1 MKAEEFRD
9 YMSKLHSEIEA
20 KRKEEAMYQRKLRIG
35 QWLIDNQRES
45 ITDISWDFMISRSQ
59 VWRDLDSLK
68 YIDMEMYDQ
77 CRTILNRHKDGK
89 YIQSKKRR

>member
-1 MKAEEFRD
+1 MKNDKEFVIN
-9 YMSKLHSEIEA
+9 E
-20 KRKEEAMYQRKLRIG
+20 RKKQIG

-45 ITDISWDFMISRSQ
+45 ITDISQDFLISRSQ
-59 VWRDLDSLK
+59 VWRDLDDLK
-68 YIDMEMYDQ
+68 HINMDMYDQ